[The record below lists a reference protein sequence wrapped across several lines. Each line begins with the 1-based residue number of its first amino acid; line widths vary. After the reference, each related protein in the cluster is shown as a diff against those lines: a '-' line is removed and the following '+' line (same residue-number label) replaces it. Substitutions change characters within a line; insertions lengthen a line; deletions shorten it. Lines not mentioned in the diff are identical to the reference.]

1 MSSKHLD
8 GQIVRDAII
17 SFDNQLLNYET
28 LNSVYDIRPQDDEL
42 KLIEVFYFFFF
53 LTQCLNIK
61 NVFLNK
67 RII

>member
-17 SFDNQLLNYET
+17 AFDNQVLSFET

-42 KLIEVFYFFFF
+42 KLIEVIMN
-53 LTQCLNIK
+53 L
-61 NVFLNK
+61 
-67 RII
+67 